1 MVRMVKA
8 VNVVRMRSLRIKHL
22 SAQQAVSHVCGRSA
36 MLPESIPV
44 LKEKAAE
51 QFEKY
56 DAKPLRVE
64 EVRSLEEADR
74 FFKRHKPR

>member
-1 MVRMVKA
+1 
-8 VNVVRMRSLRIKHL
+8 
-22 SAQQAVSHVCGRSA
+22 

-56 DAKPLRVE
+56 DRKPLEKE
-64 EVRSLEEADR
+64 EIRSLEEADK
-74 FFKRHKPR
+74 FFAKHKPR